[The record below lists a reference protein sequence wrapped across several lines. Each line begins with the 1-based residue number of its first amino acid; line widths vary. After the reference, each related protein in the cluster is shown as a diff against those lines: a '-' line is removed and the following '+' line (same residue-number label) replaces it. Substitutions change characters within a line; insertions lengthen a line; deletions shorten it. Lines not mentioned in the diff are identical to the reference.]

1 MLNKP
6 FTHRVSAGTHRLY
19 AKIKASPLA
28 LRIVTGSFWALIGAV
43 TLRASRLISAI
54 FVAQFLGKVGFG
66 EFGIIQSTI
75 GLFGAFAG
83 FGMGV
88 TATKYIAEFR
98 GKHPARA
105 GRVMSLA
112 GMFSV
117 LTGGMMS
124 IGLLFSAPW
133 LSAHTLAAPH
143 LSGELQVGALFLF
156 LTTLNGAQQG
166 ALSGFEAFKSIAKVN
181 FLVGMLSLPLII
193 GGVYWGGL
201 QGAIVGLTLSVA
213 VHWVLNHAALRRQ
226 AHQAGVP
233 FMFMDAWREWPILWK
248 FSLPAV
254 LAGIMVGPVNWY
266 CATLL
271 VNQENGYAQMGAYN
285 AALQWCSLLLFL
297 PGILGQVIVP
307 ILSERLGNKD
317 RNQSLRVLTTSI
329 KINTIIVW
337 PLIILFSV
345 FSRSIMGLYGAG
357 FGDEWMLL
365 VVVLVT
371 TGLIAIEN
379 PLGDY
384 LVAGGQLWLG
394 FSLNMAWGVVF
405 VIATTLL
412 IGMGGMGLAAA
423 RLIAYLLHGLWIFIL
438 ILYITRSVTHT

>member
-1 MLNKP
+1 MLNNH
-6 FTHRVSAGTHRLY
+6 FTHRIFGSAHRLS

-28 LRIVTGSFWALIGAV
+28 QRIITGSFWALIGAV
-43 TLRASRLISAI
+43 TLRASRLISSI
-54 FVAQFLGKVGFG
+54 FVAQFLGKTGFG

-98 GKHPARA
+98 EKHPRRA
-105 GRVMSLA
+105 GRIMGLTGVFTVFTGGIMSL
-112 GMFSV
+112 
-117 LTGGMMS
+117 
-124 IGLLFSAPW
+124 GLFLFAPL
-133 LSAHTLAAPH
+133 LSAHALAAPH
-143 LSGELQVGALFLF
+143 LSGTLRIGALFLF

-166 ALSGFEAFKSIAKVN
+166 ALAGFEAFKSIAIVN
-181 FLVGMLSLPLII
+181 FLVGVLSLPLII
-193 GGVYWGGL
+193 GGVYLGGV
-201 QGAIVGLTLSVA
+201 QGAVVGLTLSVA
-213 VHWVLNHAALRRQ
+213 VHWILNHAALRKKSQ
-226 AHQAGVP
+226 QTGVP
-233 FMFMDAWREWPILWK
+233 FVFMDAWREWPILWK

-317 RNQSLRVLTTSI
+317 RKQSLKVLSISI
-329 KINTIIVW
+329 KTNMIIVW

-345 FSRSIMGLYGAG
+345 FSRSIMGLYGAE
-357 FGDEWMLL
+357 FGDEWLLL
-365 VVVLVT
+365 VIVLIT
-371 TGLIAIEN
+371 TGLVAIAN

-384 LVAGGQLWLG
+384 LVAGGRLWLG
-394 FSLNMAWGVVF
+394 FSLNLAWGVAFILGTILWVG
-405 VIATTLL
+405 

-423 RLIAYLLHGLWIFIL
+423 RLAAYLMHGFWIWML
-438 ILYITRSVTHT
+438 ILYLTKKM